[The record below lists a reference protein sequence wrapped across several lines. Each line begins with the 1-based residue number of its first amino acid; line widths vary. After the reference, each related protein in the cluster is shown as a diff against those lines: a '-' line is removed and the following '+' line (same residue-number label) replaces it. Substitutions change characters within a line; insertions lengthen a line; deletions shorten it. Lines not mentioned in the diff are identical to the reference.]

1 MSERKMVDIGDDK
14 LRDMFEES
22 FDEQIG
28 KFTSMGDCEAKIL
41 RNASD
46 GEVSVEVLVTG
57 MAGSPTVDQFKA
69 GSIEETTSLKVE
81 LDGYE
86 TMQFTL
92 APEKTVGLN
101 SNDFNIVYELE
112 V

>member
-1 MSERKMVDIGDDK
+1 MADRKMVDIGDDK

-41 RNASD
+41 HEAASSD
-46 GEVSVEVLVTG
+46 LAVEVLVTG
-57 MAGSPTVDQFKA
+57 MAGSPTVDEFKA
-69 GSIEETTSLKVE
+69 GSIEETLSLKVE
-81 LDGYE
+81 LAGYE

-92 APEKTVGLN
+92 APKKTVGLN
-101 SNDFNIVYELE
+101 SNDFQIVYELE